1 MKINRKLLLLTLVV
15 GALALLSVAM
25 VSTSSAQNSFY
36 CVDVGNAT
44 GGDILVD
51 VPSDFTDDLEQFQVQ
66 CNVLSGSVGRRQA
79 GTPVDNQATVE
90 DYGSIAAVDVW
101 TATRPGGADF
111 DIYDPA
117 VRVCFSADAYGVDA
131 ASAVGPVE
139 SATGAV
145 GPALLFSDARV
156 IFADRLS
163 SASYG
168 GFSRAVSQLNIV
180 AEGIDLG
187 YICGDISYP
196 GTVNL
201 TPGLPLD
208 REDDSPYHPNYPNQP
223 DRCFIPGSDD
233 CFD

>member
-1 MKINRKLLLLTLVV
+1 MKISRKLLLLTFVV

-25 VSTSSAQNSFY
+25 VSTSSAQNGVF
-36 CVDVGNAT
+36 CVDVAELT
-44 GGDILVD
+44 DGDILVD
-51 VPSDFTDDLEQFQVQ
+51 VPGAFSDDLQQFQVQ
-66 CNVLSGSVGRRQA
+66 CNVLSGSVGRREA

-90 DYGSIAAVDVW
+90 DYGSVAAVDVW

-117 VRVCFSADAYGVDA
+117 VRVCFNADSYGVDA
-131 ASAVGPVE
+131 TAAVGPVE

-156 IFADRLS
+156 NFADRLS
-163 SASYG
+163 NAAYR
-168 GFSRAVSQLNIV
+168 GFSRAVTQLDIV
-180 AEGIDLG
+180 AEGRDLG
-187 YICGDISYP
+187 YVCGDINYP

-201 TPGLPLD
+201 SPGLPLD

-223 DRCFIPGSDD
+223 DRCFIPGASD